1 MGCRDSRFM
10 RRFPRER
17 VQQGEAKMAER
28 HLKVLLIED
37 NPGDVRLI
45 RAMLAESRD
54 IVFHLESADS
64 LSAGMEPRA
73 KAQVDLILLDLSL
86 PDSQGIETFH
96 KVYAQASGVPIV
108 VLSGSDD
115 EELAMSAVQAG
126 AQDYL
131 VKGQVDGHLLARA
144 IQYAIERGAREERA
158 PPAPGP

>member
-1 MGCRDSRFM
+1 MS
-10 RRFPRER
+10 
-17 VQQGEAKMAER
+17 ER

-37 NPGDVRLI
+37 NPEDVHLI

-54 IVFHLESADS
+54 ILFDLESADS

-73 KAQVDLILLDLSL
+73 KVQVDLILLDLSL
-86 PDSQGIETFH
+86 PDNQGIETFH

-131 VKGQVDGHLLARA
+131 VKGQVDGDLLARA
-144 IQYAIERGAREERA
+144 IQYAIERERGRKERLQLLA
-158 PPAPGP
+158 QE